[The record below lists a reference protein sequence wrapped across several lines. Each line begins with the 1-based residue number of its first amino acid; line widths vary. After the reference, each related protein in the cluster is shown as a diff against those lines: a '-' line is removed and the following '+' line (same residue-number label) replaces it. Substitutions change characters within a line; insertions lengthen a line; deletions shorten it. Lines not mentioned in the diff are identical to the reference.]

1 MQHAICMISY
11 YHKVSLVIKKKKINM
26 MMSFKPNKTIRYVL
40 QHVPLVVNVNLVIPV
55 ILMALVLPKINA
67 TLVV

>member
-1 MQHAICMISY
+1 
-11 YHKVSLVIKKKKINM
+11 
-26 MMSFKPNKTIRYVL
+26 MSFKPNKTIRYVL

>member
-1 MQHAICMISY
+1 MLYAW
-11 YHKVSLVIKKKKINM
+11 YHIIIVIIKINM

-40 QHVPLVVNVNLVIPV
+40 QHVPLAVNVNLVILV
-55 ILMALVLPKINA
+55 ILMVPVLQKMNA